1 VNLMRTMHLLC
12 TRRAPA
18 RLCSLCSSL
27 CSSGSVQL
35 HSGSSARRSAVVV
48 ATAMR
53 ARYPPIATAA
63 GRLRRVCKHSAAG
76 IVAAAVRHW
85 PVHREGRERWAR
97 HFLRVT
103 SRAWGGQLQ
112 AVLRRGDEEHGTCPA
127 HPVGDNANAQD
138 GATISPSG
146 EVCLALE
153 GAAEERRDS
162 RREWG
167 SAVWTSRWSRSSRKI
182 WKPVA
187 EELARLAHGRGAAS
201 RLHVRCGR

>member
-1 VNLMRTMHLLC
+1 MQFLVQQRERPAAQRQLC
-12 TRRAPA
+12 PKQRCGRIHSHAPPATRRSRQLLVVSAESASILLLELSPQRFVSGRSIERARKGGRVTCASLPA
-18 RLCSLCSSL
+18 R
-27 CSSGSVQL
+27 
-35 HSGSSARRSAVVV
+35 
-48 ATAMR
+48 
-53 ARYPPIATAA
+53 
-63 GRLRRVCKHSAAG
+63 GR
-76 IVAAAVRHW
+76 
-85 PVHREGRERWAR
+85 
-97 HFLRVT
+97 
-103 SRAWGGQLQ
+103 LQ

-138 GATISPSG
+138 GAIISPSG

-167 SAVWTSRWSRSSRKI
+167 SAVWTSRWSRSSRMI

-187 EELARLAHGRGAAS
+187 EELARLAHGQSAAP